1 MSMLAKK
8 KNHPVQ
14 GFPTPGALLTDAQR
28 EAAMKEALALIAAGG
43 PIDAKKYPR
52 PQITEAPN
60 QP

>member
-1 MSMLAKK
+1 MTEKK
-8 KNHPVQ
+8 KKYPIQ
-14 GFPTPGALLTDAQR
+14 GFPTPGALLTSAQR

-52 PQITEAPN
+52 PRITEAPN